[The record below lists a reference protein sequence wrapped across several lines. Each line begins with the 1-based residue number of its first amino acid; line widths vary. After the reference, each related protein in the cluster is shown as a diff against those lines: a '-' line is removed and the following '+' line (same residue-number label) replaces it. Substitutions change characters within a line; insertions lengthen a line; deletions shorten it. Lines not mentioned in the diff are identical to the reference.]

1 MLKNLNYN
9 LISALAIKSRG
20 LARYDKCIED
30 AAECPSCQEIWKK
43 IKQTDEELVSLLR
56 DEIKKH
62 LEASKFD

>member
-30 AAECPSCQEIWKK
+30 AADCPSCQEIWKK
-43 IKQTDEELVSLLR
+43 IKQMDEELVGLLR

-62 LEASKFD
+62 LEASKFE